1 MIHDD
6 SFVQAVQSAQAFAI
20 KAGMPLQDLADQ
32 VAKNAS
38 KDDVSLKTFAE
49 AVQSVAAAAGRIRI
63 RQTLNER

>member
-1 MIHDD
+1 MTDKD
-6 SFVQAVQSAQAFAI
+6 PFAQSVVI
-20 KAGMPLQDLADQ
+20 KANMSLQDLAGQ

-38 KDDVSLKTFAE
+38 KADVSLETFAE